1 MHIISIGIIMTNN
14 EGFDTDTG
22 GSTSFSR
29 LKNSQAYLNGNLKP
43 AFVLSLII
51 GLLMAGVS
59 LAGLLF
65 PGSLYPTEELQDAF
79 LANDVVNLCIGL
91 PILLGSMWWA
101 RHGRLVGLLLWPGA
115 LLYILY
121 NYVAYAIGMP
131 FGWISLAYL
140 GLVLLSG
147 SGIGYWLRSIDKESV
162 QQRLEGFVP
171 AKSSGWVLAGLGGL
185 FFLRGLSL
193 IIQAG
198 RDQVTLPMSGLGVLA
213 ADMILSASW
222 IAGGMLLLRRNPLGY
237 VAGLGLLFSG
247 SLLFISLIMY
257 LLLAPLLTGAPFAPA
272 DVMVVLSLGMV
283 CFIPFFLYLR
293 GVLLH
298 DRLA

>member
-1 MHIISIGIIMTNN
+1 MTNN

-22 GSTSFSR
+22 GSTSISR

-131 FGWISLAYL
+131 FGWISLVYL
-140 GLVLLSG
+140 ALALLSAYVI
-147 SGIGYWLRSIDKESV
+147 SYWLRAIDKVSV
-162 QQRLEGFVP
+162 QQKLDGFVP
-171 AKSSGWVLAGLGGL
+171 VKWSGWVLVGLGSL

-193 IIQAG
+193 IVQAG
-198 RDQVTLPMSGLGVLA
+198 IDQMALPVSGLGVLV

-222 IAGGMLLLRRNPLGY
+222 ILGGVLLLLRKPLGF
-237 VAGLGLLFSG
+237 ASGLGLLFSG
-247 SLLFISLIMY
+247 SMLFIALIMF
-257 LLLAPLLTGAPFAPA
+257 LLLGPLLTDAPFALA
-272 DVMVVLSLGMV
+272 DVIMVLSLGMV
-283 CFIPFFLYLR
+283 CFVPFFLFLR
-293 GVLLH
+293 GVQSQ
-298 DRLA
+298 DKLA

>member
-1 MHIISIGIIMTNN
+1 MDMKHSAQFPVRQDLGP
-14 EGFDTDTG
+14 
-22 GSTSFSR
+22 
-29 LKNSQAYLNGNLKP
+29 AYR
-43 AFVLSLII
+43 LSLSA
-51 GLLMAGVS
+51 GCLMAGAS

-65 PGSLYPTEELQDAF
+65 QDSLYPTAELRQAY
-79 LANDVVNLCIGL
+79 LANDVVNLLIGV
-91 PILLGSMWWA
+91 PVLLGSMWLA
-101 RHGRLVGLLLWPGA
+101 RRGRLVGLLLWPGA
-115 LLYILY
+115 LLYVLY
-121 NYVAYAIGMP
+121 NYLAYAIGIP

-162 QQRLEGFVP
+162 QQRLEGCVP

-293 GVLLH
+293 GVLLQ
-298 DRLA
+298 DRQA